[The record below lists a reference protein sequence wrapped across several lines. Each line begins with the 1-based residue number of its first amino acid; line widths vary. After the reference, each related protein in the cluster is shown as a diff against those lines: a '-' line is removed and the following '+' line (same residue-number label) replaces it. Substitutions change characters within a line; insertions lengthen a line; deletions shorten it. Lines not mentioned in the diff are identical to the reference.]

1 MARQPDGAR
10 IIQSCADDDAEPVPS
25 RRNGR
30 VRSDL
35 ALARHRA
42 SYDRRHG
49 QAATLCCFRP
59 NFEEG
64 RGMSLI
70 IDCHGHYTVLP
81 KGHDAWREEQKA
93 AYKGGT
99 ECPPYP
105 EISDDEIRS
114 DERRAGNGCVS
125 TCRSRW
131 APDHVKKKTTT
142 K

>member
-42 SYDRRHG
+42 GYDRRHG

-81 KGHDAWREEQKA
+81 QGHDAWREEQKA

-99 ECPPYP
+99 DRK
-105 EISDDEIRS
+105 SDGTGKSVYVRVDLGG
-114 DERRAGNGCVS
+114 RRNI
-125 TCRSRW
+125 
-131 APDHVKKKTTT
+131 KKKQHDTT
-142 K
+142 